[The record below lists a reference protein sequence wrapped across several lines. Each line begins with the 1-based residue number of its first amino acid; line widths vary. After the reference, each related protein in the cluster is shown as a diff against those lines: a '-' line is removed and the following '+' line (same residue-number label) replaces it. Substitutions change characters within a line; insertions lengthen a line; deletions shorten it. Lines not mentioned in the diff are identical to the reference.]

1 MIKDRLSG
9 SRFSSQSG
17 LAFEGRRCMHV
28 SDWLWR
34 APLPGALQV
43 AQQTFS
49 SSSTDLVRIGR
60 SHQVEWVAF
69 MSCRASDLFLTEFI
83 AVDPQTVEQNGKFA
97 GDGNNCA
104 STTFGAHQ
112 SHAP

>member
-34 APLPGALQV
+34 ALLPGALQV

-49 SSSTDLVRIGR
+49 SSPTDLVRIGR
-60 SHQVEWVAF
+60 SHQVEWLAF
-69 MSCRASDLFLTEFI
+69 RSCRASNLFLMEFT
-83 AVDPQTVEQNGKFA
+83 AVDPHTVEQNGEFA
-97 GDGNNCA
+97 GDGNNRA
-104 STTFGAHQ
+104 SATFGTHQ